1 MRRRR
6 PLELARRA
14 EEADPDDPHTS
25 DTRGW
30 TRFERDVYQRAADL
44 LGAST
49 TKLPNDPVT
58 GYDTNDDFVTR
69 VNTIGTPG

>member
-1 MRRRR
+1 L
-6 PLELARRA
+6 PLPTTFTGILGKR
-14 EEADPDDPHTS
+14 TS
-25 DTRGW
+25 SVRTRGW